1 MDITGLIGIDLA
13 GFRIREV
20 IKILVPEGEDG
31 CSFSNHYFDLKDERL
46 AMDWKIA
53 KGGQGFY
60 TAHILTSDDG
70 LTVHVIA
77 EGSIALMNAETA
89 KEEVI
94 AVAKAVAKNA
104 QDRFKEVEKK
114 YLNRE

>member
-1 MDITGLIGIDLA
+1 M
-13 GFRIREV
+13 
-20 IKILVPEGEDG
+20 
-31 CSFSNHYFDLKDERL
+31 
-46 AMDWKIA
+46 
-53 KGGQGFY
+53 
-60 TAHILTSDDG
+60 
-70 LTVHVIA
+70 HVIA